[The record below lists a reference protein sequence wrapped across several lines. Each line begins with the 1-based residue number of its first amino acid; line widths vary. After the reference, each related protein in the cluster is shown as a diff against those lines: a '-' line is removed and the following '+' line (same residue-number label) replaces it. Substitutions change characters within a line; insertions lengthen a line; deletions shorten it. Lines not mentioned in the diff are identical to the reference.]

1 MTFYVRL
8 KTAPPPPPEE
18 ATHFMV
24 LKLGALPGANWD
36 GLKSALSSIVA
47 QAFTR
52 VANMVG
58 GPIGWQVVG
67 TPVLYEPG
75 QSTPIGTVPEGQ
87 GWVFIYLKKTGSIT
101 LGAIATVIAAT
112 LFGLGFVILAWS
124 LHEMAQAELVTS
136 QTRSD
141 IVNIAKELYEEGKLS
156 EEEFKKILDAYETYD
171 KTKPTIY
178 DKIAEFLGI
187 TPEQAKYL
195 VIGFIVIFAL
205 AFIKSLFR

>member
-8 KTAPPPPPEE
+8 KTAPPPPEE

-24 LKLGALPGANWD
+24 LKLGALPVANWD
-36 GLKSALSSIVA
+36 GLKSALNSIVT
-47 QAFTR
+47 QAFTK

-58 GPIGWQVVG
+58 GPIGWQIVG

-101 LGAIATVIAAT
+101 LGAIAAVIAAT

-124 LHEMAQAELVTS
+124 LHEMAQAKVVTS
-136 QTRSD
+136 QTKSD
-141 IVNIAKELYEEGKLS
+141 IIKTTEELYKEGKLS
-156 EEEFKKILDAYETYD
+156 EDEYRKILEAYSTWD
-171 KTKPTIY
+171 QTQPTIY
-178 DKIAEFLGI
+178 NKIAEFLGI
-187 TPEQAKYL
+187 TPEEAKYL
-195 VIGFIVIFAL
+195 VIIVGIIFAL